1 MKNTIA
7 ERILDFLKNYPPFK
21 ELDRETLLQVSSEV
35 VVKFVEKDSYVFK
48 QDDPCH
54 DAFYIVREGAIGLY
68 RENSNKSIQLIDICD
83 TGDLFG
89 LRIMI
94 IKKNY
99 RMSAKA
105 DQESIVYAIPSSI
118 FSPLIQQNE
127 QINTFVLQTF
137 ASHARNS
144 FTNTEKGKKI
154 KHSIDLE
161 IARDVSTLRSIRYRK
176 NPLTCKSENTV
187 AEAAQLM
194 TKKNS
199 NYIIIVN
206 ASKYPL
212 GIVTDSDLR
221 LKIATGTYPVDTKI
235 AEVMTTPVKTYP
247 KKLTVAQA
255 QIALIKNHISH
266 LCLTKNGSR
275 ESKLVSVLSEHDILV
290 SLGNNPTVLIKDIK
304 KITKVQRLRYIRK
317 QVKRLL
323 KTYLEQ
329 QIPTLHILNIITEV
343 NDALVQR
350 TVELAIDEM
359 PEQPPVSFAFLVLGS
374 QGRKEQLLITDQD
387 NALLFEDVL
396 PEKYPEVQGY
406 FLQLSAII
414 TKNLHTVGFKYCEA
428 EMMASNPNWCLSA
441 SQWSEQFTSW
451 MATPNEE
458 TTLLSAIFFDF
469 RVVYGNEKLADNLSN
484 VVFTGVDKS
493 KRFLA
498 LLGKSALQKPSPL
511 GFFKQFLV
519 EQNGEHKDSF
529 DIKTRAMMVLIDAA
543 RILALEHHLIG
554 INSTLERYDRLAELE
569 ENNSDLFESCS
580 KAFRV
585 LLKFR
590 TRQGLQYNDSG
601 RYINLKTL
609 SKGDKLKLKQCFRPI
624 REIQELLTVRY
635 QLKILM

>member
-7 ERILDFLKNYPPFK
+7 ERILDFLKNFPPFK
-21 ELDRETLLQVSSEV
+21 ELDKETLLRVSSEV
-35 VVKFVEKDSYVFK
+35 LVRYVEKDAYIFK
-48 QDDPCH
+48 QNDPCH

-68 RENSNKSIQLIDICD
+68 REHNSDNIQLIDVCD

-105 DQESIVYAIPSSI
+105 DQESIIYAIPSSI
-118 FSPLIQQNE
+118 FSPLIQKNE
-127 QINTFVLQTF
+127 KINTFVLQTF
-137 ASHARNS
+137 ASHARSS
-144 FTNTEKGKKI
+144 FTDTDKGQKI
-154 KHSIDLE
+154 KHSINLE
-161 IARDVSTLRSIRYRK
+161 IAQDVSTLRSIRYRK
-176 NPLTCKSENTV
+176 NPLTCESENTV

-194 TKKNS
+194 TTKNS

-206 ASKYPL
+206 ESKYPL

-221 LKIATGTYPVDTKI
+221 LKIATGTHPVDTKI
-235 AEVMTTPVKTYP
+235 SKIMTTPVKTYP
-247 KKLTVAQA
+247 KKITVAEA

-266 LCLTKNGSR
+266 LCLTKDGGR

-304 KITKVQRLRYIRK
+304 KITKIQRLRYIRK
-317 QVKRLL
+317 QIKKLL

-329 QIPTLHILNIITEV
+329 KIPTLHILNIIAEI
-343 NDALVQR
+343 NDSLVYR
-350 TVELAIDEM
+350 TVELAVEEM
-359 PEQPPVSFAFLVLGS
+359 PEKPPVTFAFLVLGS
-374 QGRKEQLLITDQD
+374 QGRKEQLLTTDQD
-387 NALLFEDVL
+387 NALIFEDVN
-396 PEKYPEVQGY
+396 EKEYAETQSY
-406 FLQLSAII
+406 FLKLGASI
-414 TKNLHTVGFKYCEA
+414 TKNLHTIGFEYCEA

-441 SQWSEQFTSW
+441 SQWRRQFTSW
-451 MATPNEE
+451 MTTPTEE
-458 TTLLSAIFFDF
+458 ATLLSAIFFDF
-469 RVVYGNEKLADNLSN
+469 RAVYGNEKLADDLAN

-498 LLGKSALQKPSPL
+498 LLGKSALLKPSPL

-543 RILALEHHLIG
+543 RILALEHHLAG

-569 ENNSDLFESCS
+569 DNNSDLFESCS

-590 TRQGLQYNDSG
+590 TRQGLRYNDSG
-601 RYINLKTL
+601 RYIDLNTL
-609 SKGDKLKLKQCFRPI
+609 SKGDKLRLKRCFRPI

-635 QLKILM
+635 QLKSLM